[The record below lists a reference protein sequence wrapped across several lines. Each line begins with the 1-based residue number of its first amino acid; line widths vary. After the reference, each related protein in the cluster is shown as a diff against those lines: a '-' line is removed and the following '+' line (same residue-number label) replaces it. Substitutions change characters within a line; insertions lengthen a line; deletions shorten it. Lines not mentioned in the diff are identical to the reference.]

1 VEGAVTQCMVH
12 GHSCSQTQSDARNA
26 HDRHPS
32 MRASASDYSA
42 KAARKPRPEGQN
54 CTRRHAPSMPPYVQ
68 LVQFASFMHQT
79 RQSLVDLLLAHTR
92 STRNAHTNGTIMR
105 YDCAGNLW
113 HGGCGQRERGR
124 AEAGQPTLCKRHCH
138 SVQSKCETMQCMHG
152 ACHWLSVKCS
162 GCVCAFSLG
171 VHFETHSPCCAL
183 TYSRGD
189 TTVSEC
195 AKVVSNKCIAI
206 TPRAR
211 APHCVCIFARAISFL
226 PFHTVDTAQC
236 GAAFS
241 PTVTNHSQ
249 LTATGDTTPTSFS
262 PLVRCTNRRVRRFFA
277 RYFIVI
283 AAVAGAESCLACDT

>member
-1 VEGAVTQCMVH
+1 MIVQVICGTVGVAREREGGQRLGSPHCASDTVTQCN
-12 GHSCSQTQSDARNA
+12 Q
-26 HDRHPS
+26 
-32 MRASASDYSA
+32 
-42 KAARKPRPEGQN
+42 
-54 CTRRHAPSMPPYVQ
+54 
-68 LVQFASFMHQT
+68 
-79 RQSLVDLLLAHTR
+79 
-92 STRNAHTNGTIMR
+92 
-105 YDCAGNLW
+105 
-113 HGGCGQRERGR
+113 
-124 AEAGQPTLCKRHCH
+124 
-138 SVQSKCETMQCMHG
+138 
-152 ACHWLSVKCS
+152 SVKCS
-162 GCVCAFSLG
+162 GCMCAFSLG

-241 PTVTNHSQ
+241 PTVT
-249 LTATGDTTPTSFS
+249 TATGDTPTSFS